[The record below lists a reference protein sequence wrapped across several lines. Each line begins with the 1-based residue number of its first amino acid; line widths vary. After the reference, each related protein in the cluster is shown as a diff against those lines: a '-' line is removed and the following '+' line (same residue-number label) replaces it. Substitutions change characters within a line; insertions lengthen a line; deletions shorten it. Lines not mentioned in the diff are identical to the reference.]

1 MTSQKSGK
9 TVAIR
14 KFLALV
20 DQEPDKLALYE
31 RFLVKAG
38 EEIPA
43 QVSEFFETLESEDK
57 IRLEDLGGF
66 SGGVNLAYDKS

>member
-43 QVSEFFETLESEDK
+43 
-57 IRLEDLGGF
+57 
-66 SGGVNLAYDKS
+66 